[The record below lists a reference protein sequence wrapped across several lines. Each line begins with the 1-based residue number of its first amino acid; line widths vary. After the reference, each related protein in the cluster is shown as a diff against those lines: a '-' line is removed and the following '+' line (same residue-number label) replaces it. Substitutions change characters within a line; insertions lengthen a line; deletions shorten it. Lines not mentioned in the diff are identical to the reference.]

1 MVPLFIKRELKKR
14 NNHWYRN
21 GHTFLEID
29 KIMNIIERM
38 WLGKRKACAVWVKAA
53 FTEVPMDDSHRY
65 SQYILIKDKEEGDLI
80 YYKLGK
86 HTIILPRG
94 YFTEIPNYIYINN
107 ISVFSNKLLRETT
120 SKE

>member
-1 MVPLFIKRELKKR
+1 MVPLFIKHEFKKR

-21 GHTFLEID
+21 GRTFPEID

-38 WLGKRKACAVWVKAA
+38 WLGKRKACEAWLKAA
-53 FTEVPMDDSHRY
+53 FTTEPMDDSHH
-65 SQYILIKDKEEGDLI
+65 QYAQYTLIKDKEEGDHI

-94 YFTEIPNYIYINN
+94 YFSEIPNYIYINS
-107 ISVFSNKLLRETT
+107 ISVFSYNL
-120 SKE
+120 